1 MAHTHINTHPKMT
14 QYLVKRLHAFA
25 SAPMI
30 ICDVGARGG
39 IEPHWNAYDQQLVCL
54 GFEPD
59 VAECERLNQLN
70 QLSSKPKV
78 QFYTA
83 ALGRQR
89 EQRLF
94 SLCRLPGGSSF
105 YPANHQF
112 LQRFPSEHAQA
123 LEVVKTIELET
134 TDLDSF
140 AQSMKFP
147 AIDFIKLDVEGSEL
161 DVLKGATTVLQE
173 SVLGLSLEVLFHDA
187 LRSQPTFSQI
197 DLFLSSLGFKL
208 FDLDLYRYARNTLAL
223 PTGTL
228 GDTRMGQVLW
238 AQALYLRDG
247 VEDLQSKNLRSTKQF
262 AWDKTRILKLASLM
276 EVFSLQDCAI
286 ELLQVGASQLEY
298 DIKNLI
304 ELLLPSELLRL
315 SS

>member
-1 MAHTHINTHPKMT
+1 MAHTSINTHPKMT
-14 QYLVKRLHAFA
+14 HHLVKRLHAFA
-25 SAPMI
+25 NAPMT

-39 IEPHWNAYDQQLVCL
+39 IEPHWNAYDQQLICL

-59 VAECERLNQLN
+59 GAECERLNQMI
-70 QLSSKPKV
+70 SKPKV
-78 QFYTA
+78 QFYAA

-112 LQRFPSEHAQA
+112 LQRFPPEHAQA
-123 LEVVKTIELET
+123 LEVIKTVELET

-140 AQSMKFP
+140 AQSREFP
-147 AIDFIKLDVEGSEL
+147 AIDFMKLDVEGSEL

-247 VEDLQSKNLRSTKQF
+247 VEDLQSTNLRSTKQF
-262 AWDKTRILKLASLM
+262 AWDETRILKLASLM
-276 EVFSLQDCAI
+276 EVFSLPDCAI

-298 DIKNLI
+298 DIKHLI